1 MIKQAFYKSIP
12 VMAGYIVLGTGFGI
26 LMHNAGYGVL
36 WTAAMSLFIYAGSMQ
51 YVGVNLLTGGASV
64 ITTALTTVMVN
75 ARHLFYSISMV
86 DLYKDAGKYKP
97 YMIFALTDE
106 TYSLLCDGKTPEGA
120 DPNAYRFFVSL
131 FNHSYWVTG
140 SILGSLLGAVIPG
153 SHSGPDRASEYAC
166 VPGDLWE
173 GQVPDPGYAADHIG
187 PHASSGQRGSP
198 RQRGG
203 KTVRSVILIAVMAV
217 VTILL
222 RFLPFLVFRKETP
235 PYITYLGKVLPPA
248 IIGMLVIYCLK
259 DITPLAQPYGLPELI
274 AAGCVVGAQVL
285 KRNSLISILLGTA
298 VYMVLIRTIL

>member
-86 DLYKDAGKYKP
+86 DLYP
-97 YMIFALTDE
+97 Q
-106 TYSLLCDGKTPEGA
+106 
-120 DPNAYRFFVSL
+120 
-131 FNHSYWVTG
+131 
-140 SILGSLLGAVIPG
+140 LLGHREYSRKSAGRGDPFFDGGHRILHDGAVYSGLYGAVADDEG

-274 AAGCVVGAQVL
+274 AAGCVVCAQVL

-298 VYMVLIRTIL
+298 VYMVLIRTIF